1 MLMDKMLL
9 FNVKLN
15 VLQIQELLYE
25 INALMATL
33 LLMSTTPS
41 CNTL

>member
-15 VLQIQELLYE
+15 VLQIQGLLYE
-25 INALMATL
+25 IHALMAML
-33 LLMSTTPS
+33 LLMLTTPS
-41 CNTL
+41 CNRL

>member
-15 VLQIQELLYE
+15 VLQMQELLYE
-25 INALMATL
+25 IHALMATL
-33 LLMSTTPS
+33 LLMLTTPS
-41 CNTL
+41 CNSL